1 MHTQQTASTITT
13 QEIPPIMANPSLHQA
28 YRPLLGG
35 AALASAKAAI
45 ILVHGRG
52 GDAENMMDLGLAVAD
67 DDIALVALR
76 AANNTWY
83 PERFMAPIAQNE
95 PWLSSALQSVSDAVD
110 LVIAAGIQREYL
122 MLMGFSQGACLSM
135 EFAARNATRY
145 GAVVGLSGGLIGPD
159 GTPRDYAGSLAGT
172 PVFLGCSDR
181 DPHIPVE
188 RVNES
193 ATMLTA
199 LGGEIDARIYG
210 GMGHIIIDDEINAVR
225 ALVGNL
231 S

>member
-1 MHTQQTASTITT
+1 
-13 QEIPPIMANPSLHQA
+13 MAHPSLHQA

-35 AALASAKAAI
+35 AALANAKTAI

-83 PERFMAPIAQNE
+83 PERFMSPLAQNE
-95 PWLSSALQSVSDAVD
+95 PWLSSALQAVSDAVD
-110 LVIAAGIQREYL
+110 SIIAAGVKREYIV
-122 MLMGFSQGACLSM
+122 LMGFSQGACLSL
-135 EFAARNATRY
+135 EFAARNARRY

-159 GTPRDYAGSLAGT
+159 DTPRDYAGSLAGT

-181 DPHIPVE
+181 DPHIPVQ

-193 ATMLTA
+193 ATILSA
-199 LGGEIDARIYG
+199 LGGEVDTRIYG
-210 GMGHIIIDDEINAVR
+210 GMGHVIIDDEINAVR
-225 ALVGNL
+225 ALVGKL
-231 S
+231 V

>member
-1 MHTQQTASTITT
+1 
-13 QEIPPIMANPSLHQA
+13 
-28 YRPLLGG
+28 
-35 AALASAKAAI
+35 
-45 ILVHGRG
+45 
-52 GDAENMMDLGLAVAD
+52 
-67 DDIALVALR
+67 
-76 AANNTWY
+76 
-83 PERFMAPIAQNE
+83 MAPIAQNE